1 MKDIIHVKE
10 AKNGKSDNGIS
21 AAQQVFAQLVYM
33 IEEGHF
39 LAFFNWFFYVVLI

>member
-10 AKNGKSDNGIS
+10 AENGKSNYGIS
-21 AAQQVFAQLVYM
+21 AAQQVLTQLVDM

-39 LAFFNWFFYVVLI
+39 LTFFYWFFYVVLI